1 LPALLFAAV
10 LVLVAGFAAGCVM
23 IAPQRYSSFTTPA
36 PLPPDSWLVIGF
48 LGGAEH
54 WNSEVREV
62 RKLALDLRAR
72 NLPGVHAE
80 TVENHR
86 RGLAMELVEKAF
98 DRNGDDTLDPAE
110 CAAARIIL
118 YGHSFGGAAVVKFA
132 RELKARGISV
142 ALTAQV
148 DIIGADGTTIP
159 SNVSRAVNFYQH
171 DALFLRGR
179 RIHAEDPAHTAILGN
194 FRIELEGRKSDVP
207 HPGVRRMETIFGGAH
222 TKLGFDQ
229 EVWNQVEKYIME
241 EIQRADTRGSQGLS
255 GPPQQSEPRRR

>member
-1 LPALLFAAV
+1 
-10 LVLVAGFAAGCVM
+10 M
-23 IAPQRYSSFTTPA
+23 IAPQRYSSFTTPV
-36 PLPPDSWLVIGF
+36 PLPEDSVLVIGF

-86 RGLAMELVEKAF
+86 RGLAMKLVEKAF
-98 DRNGDDTLDPAE
+98 DRNGDGALDPAE
-110 CAAARIIL
+110 CSAARIIL

-148 DIIGADGTTIP
+148 DIIGADGATIP
-159 SNVSRAVNFYQH
+159 SNVSRAVNFYQRN
-171 DALFLRGR
+171 ALFLRGR
-179 RIHAEDPAHTAILGN
+179 RIHAENPARTAIVGN

-207 HPGVRRMETIFGGAH
+207 HPGVHRLESLFGGAH

-229 EVWNQVEKYIME
+229 EVWSRVEDYILE
-241 EIQRADTRGSQGLS
+241 EIQRGDVRGSR
-255 GPPQQSEPRRR
+255 GPSENPPRSVPPPR